1 MLLRYFTFSALALA
15 FGFGSRVLL
24 LSQQAAPATPPQTQ
38 TIRQPLPEA
47 PSPIG
52 ATVAPPST
60 APSTAATP
68 SSSFSSSVGS
78 SSAGTPRFW
87 TGKDPNQQVTVLEN
101 TLFRVRTN
109 EPLNPRHVR
118 EGAPLTFLLSED
130 VVVDGV
136 LIVPRG
142 AAVQGTVVESRQ
154 AGALSGA
161 PELILQLTSLDLAG
175 RTYPLYTYRFKV
187 TGASK
192 TRATELKVKGGA
204 ILGAVVGG
212 VVSATAKGET
222 TAVGRLAGAGTGAA
236 LGTGVGAAVSI
247 ASPGPVLDIPAES
260 EMDFFLASPISV
272 VPATP
277 REAARLSQGLRSGG
291 PALYVRG
298 ETP

>member
-1 MLLRYFTFSALALA
+1 MLLRYFSFSALALA
-15 FGFGSRVLL
+15 FGFSSGIPV
-24 LSQQAAPATPPQTQ
+24 LSQQAAPATPLQTQ
-38 TIRQPLPEA
+38 SIPQPLPDA

-52 ATVAPPST
+52 APLSPPS
-60 APSTAATP
+60 AASSTAATP
-68 SSSFSSSVGS
+68 SSSFS

-87 TGKDPNQQVTVLEN
+87 TGKDPNMQVTVLEN

-142 AAVQGTVVESRQ
+142 AALQGTVVESKQ

-161 PELILQLTSLDLAG
+161 PELVLQLTSLDLAG
-175 RTYPLYTYRFKV
+175 RNYPLYTYRFKV

-212 VVSATAKGET
+212 VMSGSANGGT

-236 LGTGVGAAVSI
+236 LGTGVGAAVSM

-260 EMDFFLASPISV
+260 EMDFFLAAPISV
-272 VPATP
+272 VPVTP
-277 REAARLSQGLRSGG
+277 REAARLSQGLHTGG